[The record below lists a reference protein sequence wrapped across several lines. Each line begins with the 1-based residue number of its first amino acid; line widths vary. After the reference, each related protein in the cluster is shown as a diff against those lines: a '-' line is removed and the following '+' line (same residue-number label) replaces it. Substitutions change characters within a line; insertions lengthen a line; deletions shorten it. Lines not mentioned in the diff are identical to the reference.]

1 MSRPVEVRRDA
12 SGAHELVVLDNGVLR
27 LTAAPALGGRLLS
40 VRHRGREHLYR
51 NPRLLG
57 EDLQPVEGVVLGP
70 VDGPMSAWN
79 NVGGD
84 KTWPAPQGWDGPDE
98 WAGPPDSVLDSGP
111 YTAETS
117 TAPDGSAVL
126 TLTSGDDPRSG
137 LRLVRRL
144 TLAPDSAAYRLDLE
158 AVNVSGTTRRWA
170 LWNVTQLDGGPGE
183 TGGTGGP
190 GGSGDS
196 GGTGGPSGFDGRQ
209 DGPGGP
215 DGARGVYVGVSGP
228 GPHTVPLVAGN
239 GRPRVVEHTPSVVRV
254 PLQDVVGKVGFPTAS
269 GWLADVGAEGTLT
282 QRFAVREGAEYPDG
296 GSRAEVWL
304 ECPVDRPLEH
314 LGGLCPVDRVTEVEA
329 LGPLTELEPGQSTS
343 LAVEFGFG
351 TGTGPVAEVTPDGF
365 WSEEPRWGAPE
376 PGGRRLS
383 GVFTS
388 SRAGALV
395 HRASGRTVARTRPG
409 EPARFDAVVPEPDT
423 DTAPAVV
430 FAPDRA

>member
-1 MSRPVEVRRDA
+1 VSRSVEVRRDA

-57 EDLQPVEGVVLGP
+57 EDLQPAEGVVLGP

-111 YTAETS
+111 YTAETA

-158 AVNVSGTTRRWA
+158 AVNVSGTARRWA
-170 LWNVTQLDGGPGE
+170 LWNVTQLDGGPG
-183 TGGTGGP
+183 GP
-190 GGSGDS
+190 GVRKEQ
-196 GGTGGPSGFDGRQ
+196 GGR
-209 DGPGGP
+209 

-269 GWLADVGAEGTLT
+269 GWLADVGAQGTLT
-282 QRFAVREGAEYPDG
+282 QRFSVREGAEYPDG

-329 LGPLTELEPGQSTS
+329 LGPLTELAPGRSTALS
-343 LAVEFGFG
+343 VEFGFG

-365 WSEEPRWGAPE
+365 WSEEPRWGARE

-395 HRASGRTVARTRPG
+395 HRASGRTVAHTRPG
-409 EPARFDAVVPEPDT
+409 EPARFDAPVPEPDT

>member
-111 YTAETS
+111 YTAGTA

-137 LRLVRRL
+137 LRLTRRL
-144 TLAPDSAAYRLDLE
+144 TLAPGSAAYRLDLE
-158 AVNVSGTTRRWA
+158 AANVSGTARRWA
-170 LWNVTQLDGGPGE
+170 LWNVTQLDGGPG
-183 TGGTGGP
+183 
-190 GGSGDS
+190 
-196 GGTGGPSGFDGRQ
+196 GPSGSSGSSGQQ
-209 DGPGGP
+209 DGQ
-215 DGARGVYVGVSGP
+215 DGFRGVYVGVSGP

-239 GRPRVVEHTPSVVRV
+239 GRPRVVQHTPSVVRV

-269 GWLADVGAEGTLT
+269 GWLADVGAGGTLT
-282 QRFAVREGAEYPDG
+282 QRFAVHEGAEYPDG

-304 ECPVDRPLEH
+304 ECPVERPLEH

-329 LGPLTELEPGQSTS
+329 LGPLTELAPGQATALS
-343 LAVEFGFG
+343 VEFGFG
-351 TGTGPVAEVTPDGF
+351 SGTGPVAGVTPDGF

-409 EPARFDAVVPEPDT
+409 EPARFDAVVPDTDT
-423 DTAPAVV
+423 DTAPAIV
-430 FAPDRA
+430 FTPDRA

>member
-183 TGGTGGP
+183 TGGTDGP

-196 GGTGGPSGFDGRQ
+196 GGTGGPSGFDGQQ

-365 WSEEPRWGAPE
+365 WSEQPRWGAPE

-409 EPARFDAVVPEPDT
+409 EPARLDAVVPEPDT